1 MRELH
6 RSLAKQALGEEGG
19 KALDGEGL
27 GVGQR
32 LVWVKKRKSYGGHTL
47 RSRE

>member
-1 MRELH
+1 MRGFH
-6 RSLAKQALGEEGG
+6 CSLAKEAFGEEGG
-19 KALDGEGL
+19 RALDGEDL

-32 LVWVKKRKSYGGHTL
+32 LVWVKKRYSYSGHTL